1 MDYDFMFS
9 YARAISYV
17 KSQRPQLDMDENKV
31 PLILDLLI
39 P

>member
-17 KSQRPQLDMDENKV
+17 KSQRPQLENKV
-31 PLILDLLI
+31 PLILDLVI